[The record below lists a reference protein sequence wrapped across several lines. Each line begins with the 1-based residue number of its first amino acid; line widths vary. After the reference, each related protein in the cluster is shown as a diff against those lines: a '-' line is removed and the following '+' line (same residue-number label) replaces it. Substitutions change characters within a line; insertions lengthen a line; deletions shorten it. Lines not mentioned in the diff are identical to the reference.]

1 MDGIKRLMEA
11 FYPTYVK
18 ALYPTTVI
26 FGHAKL
32 ILRIEA
38 IDQK

>member
-1 MDGIKRLMEA
+1 MDGVKRQMEA
-11 FYPTYVK
+11 FYPIYVK
-18 ALYPTTVI
+18 AFYPTRVI